1 MNILM
6 ILFLVAIWLFSIF
19 TFAKW
24 RSRSKAQNGSIS
36 VSVLHDSATNSF
48 VIVTGVVLLVIIFY
62 LIP

>member
-6 ILFLVAIWLFSIF
+6 ILSIVVIWLFSIF

-24 RSRSKAQNGSIS
+24 RSRSKAQNGNIS

-48 VIVTGVVLLVIIFY
+48 VVGTAVVLLVLVLY
-62 LIP
+62 LI

>member
-6 ILFLVAIWLFSIF
+6 ILSIVAIWLFSIF

-24 RSRSKAQNGSIS
+24 RSRSKVQNGSIS

-48 VIVTGVVLLVIIFY
+48 VAGTAVVLLVLVLY
-62 LIP
+62 LI

>member
-6 ILFLVAIWLFSIF
+6 ILSIFVIWLFLIF

-36 VSVLHDSATNSF
+36 AGVLYDSATNSF
-48 VIVTGVVLLVIIFY
+48 VVGTALILLVLVLY
-62 LIP
+62 LV